1 MSHAP
6 RTVQNFLE
14 LSRRGYYD
22 MPGQLH
28 SGASI
33 RVVPCNPFHGELLR
47 LLLIGPRTRAA
58 CECTPLTALRAAP
71 PANGRVWCSDTRV
84 RDLGPRASSMPSLAW
99 GRTPA
104 SASASASA
112 SAPAPASAFASVLSG
127 RALTRA
133 ATAAAVAAAAS
144 PTAQY
149 GASPTAQYG
158 APPTAQ
164 YGASHA
170 AAAAP
175 QRPMPPRLP

>member
-47 LLLIGPRTRAA
+47 LLLIGLKTRAA
-58 CECTPLTALRAAP
+58 CECTPLTALRATP

-99 GRTPA
+99 GCPPA

-112 SAPAPASAFASVLSG
+112 SAPAPAPASAFASVLSG

-158 APPTAQ
+158 A
-164 YGASHA
+164 SHA

-175 QRPMPPRLP
+175 QRPTPPRLP